1 MNKDLKPI
9 IKWVGGKRQ
18 LVPSLLPLM
27 PKSFDLYCEPFL
39 GGGALLFSIQP
50 QNAIVNDINKEL
62 ISLYKVVK
70 EDVSSLIKELL
81 TYKNDE
87 EFFYKIRNIDR
98 DEKKFNKLSPVKK
111 AARTYYLNK
120 SCFNGLY
127 RVNKK
132 GQFNSPYGFYKSAFV
147 PDIKS
152 LNALSEYL
160 NNNDIFIFNGSYT
173 QLLDKLDSNSFV
185 YFDPPYDPVSAS
197 SSFTSYSK
205 LGFSREDQ
213 VALRDFCKELDK
225 RNIKFMLS
233 NSATDF
239 IKDLYKDF
247 EISIVKARRFINS
260 KGNGRG
266 FIEEVVV
273 RNYK

>member
-1 MNKDLKPI
+1 MNENLKPI
-9 IKWVGGKRQ
+9 LKWVGGKRQ

-50 QNAIVNDINKEL
+50 NKAIVNDINPEL

-98 DEKKFNKLSPVKK
+98 DLKKFNKLSLVKK

-127 RVNKK
+127 RVNRK
-132 GQFNSPYGFYKSAFV
+132 GQFNSPYGHYKSAFV
-147 PDIKS
+147 PDIKA
-152 LNALSEYL
+152 LNSLSEYL
-160 NNNDIFIFNGSYT
+160 NASDISIFNGSYLN
-173 QLLDKLDSNSFV
+173 LLDKLDSKSFV
-185 YFDPPYDPVSAS
+185 YLDPPYDPVSVS
-197 SSFTSYSK
+197 SSFTNYSK

-213 VALRDFCKELDK
+213 VSLRDFCKELDK
-225 RNIKFMLS
+225 RNINFMLS
-233 NSATDF
+233 NSATEF
-239 IKDLYKDF
+239 IKELYKDF
-247 EISIVKARRFINS
+247 DISIVKARRFINS

-266 FIEEVVV
+266 FIEEVVI

>member
-1 MNKDLKPI
+1 MNENLKPI
-9 IKWVGGKRQ
+9 LKWVGGKRQ

-50 QNAIVNDINKEL
+50 NKAIVNDINPEL

-98 DEKKFNKLSPVKK
+98 DLKKFNKLSLVKK

-127 RVNKK
+127 RVNRK
-132 GQFNSPYGFYKSAFV
+132 GQFNSPYGHYKSAFV
-147 PDIKS
+147 PDIKA
-152 LNALSEYL
+152 LNSLSEYL
-160 NNNDIFIFNGSYT
+160 NASDISIFNGSYLN
-173 QLLDKLDSNSFV
+173 LLDKLDSKSFV
-185 YFDPPYDPVSAS
+185 YLDPPYDPVSVS
-197 SSFTSYSK
+197 SSFTNYSK

-213 VALRDFCKELDK
+213 VSLRDFCKELDK
-225 RNIKFMLS
+225 RNINFMLS
-233 NSATDF
+233 NSATEF
-239 IKDLYKDF
+239 IKELYKDF
-247 EISIVKARRFINS
+247 DVSIVKARRFINS

-266 FIEEVVV
+266 FIEEVVI

>member
-1 MNKDLKPI
+1 MNENLKPI
-9 IKWVGGKRQ
+9 LKWVGGKRQ

-50 QNAIVNDINKEL
+50 NKAIVNDINPEL

-98 DEKKFNKLSPVKK
+98 DLKKFNKLSLVKK

-127 RVNKK
+127 RVNRK
-132 GQFNSPYGFYKSAFV
+132 GQFNSPYGHYKSAFV
-147 PDIKS
+147 PDIKA
-152 LNALSEYL
+152 LNSLSEYL
-160 NNNDIFIFNGSYT
+160 NTSDISIFNGSYLN
-173 QLLDKLDSNSFV
+173 LLDKLDSKSFV
-185 YFDPPYDPVSAS
+185 YLDPPYDPVSVS
-197 SSFTSYSK
+197 SSFTNYSK

-213 VALRDFCKELDK
+213 VSLRDFCKELDK
-225 RNIKFMLS
+225 RNINFMLS
-233 NSATDF
+233 NSATEF
-239 IKDLYKDF
+239 IKELYKDF
-247 EISIVKARRFINS
+247 DISIVKARRFINS

-266 FIEEVVV
+266 FIEEVVI

>member
-1 MNKDLKPI
+1 MNENLKPI
-9 IKWVGGKRQ
+9 LKWVGGKRQ
-18 LVPSLLPLM
+18 LVLSLLPLM

-50 QNAIVNDINKEL
+50 NKAIVNDINPEL

-98 DEKKFNKLSPVKK
+98 DLKKFNKLSLVKK

-127 RVNKK
+127 RVNRK
-132 GQFNSPYGFYKSAFV
+132 GQFNSPYGHYKSAFV
-147 PDIKS
+147 PDIKA
-152 LNALSEYL
+152 LNSLSEYL
-160 NNNDIFIFNGSYT
+160 NTSDISIFNGSYLN
-173 QLLDKLDSNSFV
+173 LLDKLDSKSFV
-185 YFDPPYDPVSAS
+185 YLDPPYDPVSVS
-197 SSFTSYSK
+197 SSFTNYSK

-213 VALRDFCKELDK
+213 VSLRDFCKELDK
-225 RNIKFMLS
+225 RNINFMLS
-233 NSATDF
+233 NSATEF
-239 IKDLYKDF
+239 IKELYKDF
-247 EISIVKARRFINS
+247 DISIVKARRFINS

-266 FIEEVVV
+266 FIEEVVI

>member
-1 MNKDLKPI
+1 MNENLKPI
-9 IKWVGGKRQ
+9 LKWVGGKRQ

-50 QNAIVNDINKEL
+50 NKAIVNDINPEL

-98 DEKKFNKLSPVKK
+98 DLKKINKLSLVKK

-127 RVNKK
+127 RVNRK
-132 GQFNSPYGFYKSAFV
+132 GQFNSPYGHYKSAFV
-147 PDIKS
+147 PDIKA
-152 LNALSEYL
+152 LNSLSEYL
-160 NNNDIFIFNGSYT
+160 NTSDISIFNGSYLN
-173 QLLDKLDSNSFV
+173 LLDKLDSKSFV
-185 YFDPPYDPVSAS
+185 YLDPPYDPVSVS
-197 SSFTSYSK
+197 SSFTNYSK

-213 VALRDFCKELDK
+213 VSLRDFCKELDK
-225 RNIKFMLS
+225 RNINFMLS
-233 NSATDF
+233 NSATEF
-239 IKDLYKDF
+239 IKELYKDF
-247 EISIVKARRFINS
+247 DISIVKARRFINS

-266 FIEEVVV
+266 FIEEVVI

>member
-1 MNKDLKPI
+1 MNENLKPI
-9 IKWVGGKRQ
+9 LKWVGGKRQ

-39 GGGALLFSIQP
+39 GGGALLFSIEP
-50 QNAIVNDINKEL
+50 NKAIVNDINPEL

-98 DEKKFNKLSPVKK
+98 DLKKFNKLSLVKK

-127 RVNKK
+127 RVNRK
-132 GQFNSPYGFYKSAFV
+132 GQFNSPYGHYKSAFV
-147 PDIKS
+147 PDIKA
-152 LNALSEYL
+152 LNSLSEYL
-160 NNNDIFIFNGSYT
+160 NASDISIFNGSYLN
-173 QLLDKLDSNSFV
+173 LLDKLDSKSFV
-185 YFDPPYDPVSAS
+185 YLDPPYDPVSVS
-197 SSFTSYSK
+197 SSFTNYSK

-213 VALRDFCKELDK
+213 VSLRDFCKELDK
-225 RNIKFMLS
+225 RNINFMLS
-233 NSATDF
+233 NSATEF
-239 IKDLYKDF
+239 IKELYKDF
-247 EISIVKARRFINS
+247 DISIVKARRFINS

-266 FIEEVVV
+266 FIEEVVI